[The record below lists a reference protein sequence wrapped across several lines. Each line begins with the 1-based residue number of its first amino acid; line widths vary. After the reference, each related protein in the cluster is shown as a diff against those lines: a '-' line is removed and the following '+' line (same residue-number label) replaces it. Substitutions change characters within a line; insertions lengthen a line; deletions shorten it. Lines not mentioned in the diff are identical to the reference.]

1 MKKIILLSLVCA
13 LLLPVVL
20 QAKVVYLNEDDYKK
34 LKKSERENYWVEL
47 ETDLASYQQRKADA
61 IALQDEKKARI
72 EELNKQLAAVDT
84 EYDETYNRIITK
96 LNVNEG
102 EFGDIRDKIAM
113 YEKNLQN
120 WNSMSDKALWKNH
133 KEAQALIEEYKAYR
147 QTNQA
152 KVPDFRTDFSDL
164 DNKIMALE
172 NDIERV
178 RPKYYEDDYT
188 VKRGDYL
195 AKISGYDFIYNDAT
209 KWPIIYRANRDQ
221 IKDPNLIHPNQVL
234 KIPRGL
240 PNTWKVYRGECLW
253 KIASYPEVYGKGS
266 NWTKIYT
273 ANKDQI
279 KDPDLIYPNQV
290 FEIPRD

>member
-1 MKKIILLSLVCA
+1 MKKIIFMTLLCA

-20 QAKVVYLNEDDYKK
+20 QAKVVYLNEDEYKK
-34 LKKSERENYWVEL
+34 LKKNERLNYWGVL
-47 ETDLASYQQRKADA
+47 ESDLAEYQQRKADA
-61 IALQDEKKARI
+61 IAKQDQYRATI
-72 EELNKQLAAVDT
+72 EELNSQIVAVDT
-84 EYDETYNRIITK
+84 EYNETYNRIMTK
-96 LNVNEG
+96 INVSKED
-102 EFGDIRDKIAM
+102 FGTIENKIAT
-113 YEKNLQN
+113 YQNSLQSLN
-120 WNSMSDKALWKNH
+120 NMSDKELWNNH
-133 KEAQALIEEYKAYR
+133 KKVMGIIEEYKTYR

-152 KVPDFRTDFSDL
+152 KVPDFRNQFSDL
-164 DNKIMALE
+164 DNQIMALE

-178 RPKYYEDDYT
+178 RPKYYEDNYT
-188 VKRGDYL
+188 VKKGEYL
-195 AKISGYDFIYNDAT
+195 AKISGYEFIYNDAT

-221 IKDPNLIHPNQVL
+221 IKDPNLIYPNQVL

-240 PNTWKVYRGECLW
+240 PNSWKVYRGECLW
-253 KIASYPEVYGKGS
+253 RIASYPEVYGQGS